1 LIFVLPHFSRHLFP
15 LINRWGHATGPSSRR
30 RTKWTILCSCLPGP
44 CVPQFQPALTGMLA
58 RSTARLTRLRQAS
71 SSTSRFDPQ
80 VSFVCPIQ
88 RVQVRSSAQQEHKN
102 GLAGIEPEYTQPI
115 HVLRTKSPI
124 NIITPIGSTND
135 MIQTPRIATKRDG
148 GKKNFSWGSIS
159 YPVSTR
165 RSAT

>member
-15 LINRWGHATGPSSRR
+15 LNRWGGMQRGRR
-30 RTKWTILCSCLPGP
+30 PGGEP
-44 CVPQFQPALTGMLA
+44 NGQYSVPACPGHVFQPALTGMLA

-102 GLAGIEPEYTQPI
+102 GLAGIEPEHTQPI